1 MIQFND
7 FKFYYRKH
15 QPMFD
20 GLDLTL
26 QKGHIYGL
34 LGKNGAGKST
44 MLKNAVGTLFPKG
57 GTCEVNGLISA
68 NRKVAM
74 LSDIFFL
81 PEQISA
87 PEVKIDEFINMN
99 APFYPK
105 FSRELFDNVMSEFD
119 LKTNNKLH
127 QLSHGQ
133 QKKVFLAFGIATQTD
148 WLLMD
153 EPTNGLDIP
162 SKTAFRKVVTSFIS
176 EDRGIVI
183 STHQIADIDKLIDS
197 IVIIDEGKLLLDQS
211 LYTISEKLSFKL
223 INEPSDDDL
232 PTLYQEQFGV
242 GNRVIAEN
250 KTGEE
255 SLVDLEILFNAVTGK
270 NNKISEILNK

>member
-1 MIQFND
+1 MIQFKD
-7 FKFYYRKH
+7 FQFYYRKH
-15 QPMFD
+15 QQMFN

-26 QKGHIYGL
+26 EKGHIYGL

-44 MLKNAVGTLFPKG
+44 MLKNAVGTLYPKK
-57 GTCEVNGLISA
+57 GTCEVNGVLSA
-68 NRKVAM
+68 SRKPSM
-74 LSDIFFL
+74 LADIFFL

-87 PEVKIDEFINMN
+87 PEVKIDQFIQMN

-105 FSRELFDNVMSEFD
+105 FSQELFDKVMNEFD

-162 SKTAFRKVVTSFIS
+162 SKSAFRKVVTSFIS
-176 EDRGIVI
+176 DDRGIVI
-183 STHQIADIDKLIDS
+183 STHQIGDIEKLIDS
-197 IVIIDEGKLLLDQS
+197 IVVIDEGKLLLNKS
-211 LYTISEKLSFKL
+211 LYEIAEKLSFKL
-223 INEPSDDDL
+223 INQASDSNVK
-232 PTLYQEQFGV
+232 TLYEEQFGV
-242 GNRVIAEN
+242 GTRVIVEN
-250 KTGEE
+250 KSGEE
-255 SLVDLEILFNAVTGK
+255 SLVDLEILFNALTSK
-270 NNKISEILNK
+270 NNQITDILN

>member
-1 MIQFND
+1 MIQYKD
-7 FKFYYRKH
+7 FQFYYRKR
-15 QPMFD
+15 QSMFN

-26 QKGHIYGL
+26 EKGHIYGL

-44 MLKNAVGTLFPKG
+44 LLKNAVGTLYPKS
-57 GTCEVNGLISA
+57 GTCKVNGVLSA
-68 NRKVAM
+68 SRKPAM
-74 LSDIFFL
+74 LADIYFL

-87 PEVKIDEFINMN
+87 PEVSVDYFIKMN

-105 FSRELFDNVMSEFD
+105 FSRELFDKVMNEFD

-176 EDRGIVI
+176 EERGIII
-183 STHQIADIDKLIDS
+183 STHQIGDIDKLIDS
-197 IVIIDEGKLLLDQS
+197 IVVIDEGKLLLNKS
-211 LYTISEKLSFKL
+211 LYEISEKLSFKL
-223 INEPSDDDL
+223 ITQPGESDQ
-232 PTLYQEQFGV
+232 PTLYEEQYGI
-242 GNRVIAEN
+242 GTRVIAEN
-250 KTGEE
+250 NTGEE
-255 SLVDLEILFNAVTGK
+255 SLVDLEILFNAVTSK
-270 NNKISEILNK
+270 NNQITTILN

>member
-1 MIQFND
+1 MIQFKN
-7 FKFYYRKH
+7 FQFYYRKH
-15 QPMFD
+15 QQMFD

-26 QKGHIYGL
+26 EKGHIYGL

-57 GTCEVNGLISA
+57 GSCEVNGVLSA
-68 NRKVAM
+68 SRKPDM
-74 LSDIFFL
+74 LSEIFFL

-87 PEVKIDEFINMN
+87 PEVGIDYLIKMN

-105 FSRELFDNVMSEFD
+105 FSRELFDKVMNEFD
-119 LKTNNKLH
+119 LQTDNKLH

-176 EDRGIVI
+176 EDRGIII
-183 STHQIADIDKLIDS
+183 STHQIADIEKLIDS
-197 IVIIDEGKLLLDQS
+197 IVVIDSGKLLLNKS
-211 LYTISEKLSFKL
+211 LYEISEKLSFKL
-223 INEPSDDDL
+223 ITQPSESDE
-232 PTLYQEQFGV
+232 PTLYEEQYGI
-242 GNRVIAEN
+242 GNRIIAEN
-250 KTGEE
+250 KSGEE
-255 SLVDLEILFNAVTGK
+255 SLVDLEILFNAVTSK
-270 NNKISEILNK
+270 NNQIINILN

>member
-1 MIQFND
+1 MIQFKD
-7 FKFYYRKH
+7 FQFYYRKH
-15 QPMFD
+15 QQMFD
-20 GLDLTL
+20 GLNLTL

-44 MLKNAVGTLFPKG
+44 MLKNAVGTLYPKAG
-57 GTCEVNGLISA
+57 SCEVNGVLSSK
-68 NRKVAM
+68 RKPSM
-74 LSDIFFL
+74 LSEIFFL

-87 PEVKIDEFINMN
+87 PEVNIDHFIKMN

-105 FSRELFDNVMSEFD
+105 FSRELFDKVMSEFD
-119 LKTNNKLH
+119 LKTENKLH

-162 SKTAFRKVVTSFIS
+162 SKSAFRKVVTSFIAD
-176 EDRGIVI
+176 DRGIII
-183 STHQIADIDKLIDS
+183 STHQIADIEKLIDS
-197 IVIIDEGKLLLDQS
+197 IVVIDEGKLLLNKS
-211 LYTISEKLSFKL
+211 LQEISEKLSFKL
-223 INEPSDDDL
+223 VNQPSESDQ
-232 PTLYQEQFGV
+232 PALYEEQYGI
-242 GNRVIAEN
+242 GTRVIEEN

-255 SLVDLEILFNAVTGK
+255 SLVDLEILFNAVTSK
-270 NNKISEILNK
+270 NNQITNILN

>member
-1 MIQFND
+1 MIQFKD
-7 FKFYYRKH
+7 FQFYYRKH

-26 QKGHIYGL
+26 EKGHIYGL

-44 MLKNAVGTLFPKG
+44 MLKNAVGTLYPKKG
-57 GTCEVNGLISA
+57 SCQVNGELSS
-68 NRKVAM
+68 NRKPSM
-74 LSDIFFL
+74 LADIFFL

-87 PEVKIDEFINMN
+87 PEVKIDQFIKMN

-105 FSRELFDNVMSEFD
+105 FSRELFDKVMNEFD

-162 SKTAFRKVVTSFIS
+162 SKSAFRKVVTSFIS
-176 EDRGIVI
+176 DDRGIII
-183 STHQIADIDKLIDS
+183 STHQIGDIEKLIDS
-197 IVIIDEGKLLLDQS
+197 IVVIDEGKLLLNKS
-211 LYTISEKLSFKL
+211 LYEIAEKLSFKL
-223 INEPSDDDL
+223 INQPEDVNVKA
-232 PTLYQEQFGV
+232 LYEEQFGV
-242 GNRVIAEN
+242 GTRVIVEN
-250 KTGEE
+250 KTGED
-255 SLVDLEILFNAVTGK
+255 SLVDLEILFNALTSK
-270 NNKISEILNK
+270 NNQITNILN

>member
-1 MIQFND
+1 MIQFKD
-7 FKFYYRKH
+7 FQFYYRKH
-15 QPMFD
+15 QQMFD
-20 GLDLTL
+20 GLNLTL

-44 MLKNAVGTLFPKG
+44 MLKNAVGTLYPKAG
-57 GTCEVNGLISA
+57 SCEVNGVLSSK
-68 NRKVAM
+68 REPSM
-74 LSDIFFL
+74 LSEIFFL

-87 PEVKIDEFINMN
+87 PEVNIDHFIKMN

-105 FSRELFDNVMSEFD
+105 FSRELFDKVMSEFD
-119 LKTNNKLH
+119 LKTENKLH

-162 SKTAFRKVVTSFIS
+162 SKSAFRKVVTSFIAD
-176 EDRGIVI
+176 DRGIII
-183 STHQIADIDKLIDS
+183 STHQIADIEKLIDS
-197 IVIIDEGKLLLDQS
+197 IVVIDEGKLLLNKS
-211 LYTISEKLSFKL
+211 LQEISEKLSFKL
-223 INEPSDDDL
+223 VNQPSESDQ
-232 PTLYQEQFGV
+232 PALYEEQYGI
-242 GNRVIAEN
+242 GTRVIEEN

-255 SLVDLEILFNAVTGK
+255 SLVDLEILFNAVTSK
-270 NNKISEILNK
+270 NNQITNILN